1 MQNFF
6 FNPSG
11 QMPPGLSKKQAPPS
25 FTPMIQSAPGVN
37 NNASSPFQPCTLEKL
52 NQFLNDPNMR
62 QLLKDII
69 NHTNVIYFLK
79 VDEF

>member
-1 MQNFF
+1 MNNFF

-11 QMPPGLSKKQAPPS
+11 QMPPGLTKKPS
-25 FTPMIQSAPGVN
+25 SGPSIPQDPVYFQSSN
-37 NNASSPFQPCTLEKL
+37 LEKL

-69 NHTNVIYFLK
+69 NHTNVK
-79 VDEF
+79 T